1 MRAINPLVIQMLADG
16 LRPGWW
22 LQKPHR
28 HKLPSAFLRSGLYFF
43 LSALLMHSQLVETAG
58 GVGHVAFLSHSAR
71 E

>member
-1 MRAINPLVIQMLADG
+1 MRAINTLVMEMLADG

-28 HKLPSAFLRSGLYFF
+28 HKLPSAFLRSGLYF

-58 GVGHVAFLSHSAR
+58 VVGHIAFLSHGAR